1 MCRFSVLLKS
11 YEYEVVVILYLVH
24 AGPPILID
32 CTFDAEID
40 AVVTLVVG
48 HGYISLSPAFLSLS
62 VPVRLTY
69 LDMYLVSCH
78 SVLNVRYV
86 KAVSA
91 AGKNRRYR

>member
-32 CTFDAEID
+32 CTFDAEVD

-48 HGYISLSPAFLSLS
+48 LVGYISLSPAFLSLS
-62 VPVRLTY
+62 VPVRLT
-69 LDMYLVSCH
+69 
-78 SVLNVRYV
+78 
-86 KAVSA
+86 
-91 AGKNRRYR
+91 